1 MSVRVA
7 TYVIYGVV
15 LPYPGYFD
23 DPAVEK
29 LFAEHGSKPE
39 DTEMRE
45 GVTVIGDN
53 IDGNWCAV
61 GKVFAR
67 SRADDCG
74 VLPHRI
80 SIPTSTDRAAMEEIA
95 AFITEHGLN
104 QDRMGYRI
112 GWHVVVQYS

>member
-1 MSVRVA
+1 MSVSVA
-7 TYVIYGVV
+7 TYVLLGVI

-29 LFAEHGSKPE
+29 LFAEHGSNPQ
-39 DTEMRE
+39 DTEMHE

-61 GKVFAR
+61 GKVYAR

-74 VLPHRI
+74 VLPHTI
-80 SIPTSTDRAAMEEIA
+80 SIPTVTEHAAMAEIA
-95 AFITEHGLN
+95 AFIAAHDLC
-104 QDRMGYRI
+104 QDKTGYRI
-112 GWHVVVQYS
+112 GWHVVVQHS